1 MPNVAFVVE
10 EVRKLQP
17 QYELIRDCLEGEK
30 TVKSKTVKYL
40 PKPNAEDTSTENSKR
55 YDAYLT
61 RAVFYNVAQRTLDG
75 LVGQIFMRDPVV
87 EVPALLQPVVDDAT
101 GSGVSLAQL
110 AQEAASF
117 ALPYSRCGL
126 FVDYP
131 DTEGPASIADVQEG
145 KVRPTLQVVAP
156 WDAINHRVK
165 NRGAKKLLSL
175 VVFKEEYVEQDDGF
189 ETKTK
194 TRYRVLRLVEDQYK
208 VEIWTNKSASKPEQ
222 EFWPQ
227 DASGSRLDEIPFTF
241 IGVKN
246 NDPKPH
252 TPAFYALCAVNMAHY
267 RNSADYEESIFVL
280 GQPTPYFAGLT
291 EEWVTKVM
299 GGGVALGSR
308 GAVMLPEG
316 GTAGLLQAEPNTM
329 AKEGMEQKEAQML
342 ALGAK
347 LVEGSQVQRTATEAD
362 NDNTSEQ
369 SVLASVAKNTGAAI
383 QWALEQA
390 ALFVGATGKIEYK
403 LNTEFDLVKMTPE
416 ERRQLISEW
425 QAGAITFEEMRASLR
440 RGGIAT
446 LSDEEA
452 KSKLEAEAAEALAG
466 AVEEADEMGA
476 IQAKHS
482 QKPKPA
488 PAGA

>member
-17 QYELIRDCLEGEK
+17 QYELIRDCLEGER
-30 TVKSKTVKYL
+30 TVKAKNVKYL
-40 PKPNAEDTSTENSKR
+40 PMPNAEDQSPENKKR
-55 YDAYLT
+55 YDAYVT

-87 EVPALLQPVVDDAT
+87 EVPELLQPVVDDAT

-131 DTEGPASIADVQEG
+131 DTEGPTSISDVQEG

-165 NRGAKKLLSL
+165 SRGAKKLLSL

-208 VEIWTNKSASKPEQ
+208 VEIWTEKSAQKPAQ
-222 EFWPQ
+222 EFWPT
-227 DASGSRLDEIPFTF
+227 DASGTHLDEIPFTF

-246 NDPKPH
+246 NDAKPH

-347 LVEGSQVQRTATEAD
+347 LVEGSQVQRTATEAN

-369 SVLASVAKNTGAAI
+369 SVLSSVAKNTAAAVK
-383 QWALEQA
+383 WALEKA
-390 ALFVGATGKIEYK
+390 ALFVGAKGEIEFK

-425 QAGAITFEEMRASLR
+425 QAGAIAFEEMRANLR
-440 RGGIAT
+440 RAGVAT
-446 LSDEEA
+446 LDDAAA
-452 KSKLEAEAAEALAG
+452 KSALEKEAAEALAG
-466 AVEEADEMGA
+466 AVEEAGA
-476 IQAKHS
+476 LHEATPPH
-482 QKPKPA
+482 PKPA
-488 PAGA
+488 DPPKGK